1 MAEENKKI
9 KVAFLIGKFPAISE
23 TFIIN
28 QIADLQDRG
37 MSVEIFSF
45 DRGKTDNVS
54 QRFFDYKMGEK
65 TQYLD
70 MPKNVVIRILKAI
83 PKILRIF
90 FIKPESLLKIFDFK
104 KYGADAWNLK
114 LLFFVEPFVGKEFD
128 LVHCHFG
135 KVANKYLTIR
145 EIVAP
150 SQKFIT
156 TFYGYDVS
164 IVFNQKPADYYDRL
178 KKECSLF
185 FVMSNN
191 MKERIINHGFKSESI
206 RVLPI
211 SVDVADYPFKE
222 RKLETGETINLLT
235 VARFVEKKG
244 IDDLLRA
251 IAIVK
256 EKTRKK
262 FRMNIVGGGQME
274 DELKGL
280 AKELKIEDVTDFKG
294 YMKVEDLIKYFLDM
308 HLYVQPSKTSK
319 DGDME

>member
-1 MAEENKKI
+1 MSENNKKI
-9 KVAFLIGKFPAISE
+9 KVAFIIGKFPTISE

-28 QIADLQDRG
+28 QIADLEDRG
-37 MSVEIFSF
+37 TNVEIFSF
-45 DRGKTDNVS
+45 NRGETDNVS

-65 TQYLD
+65 TKILD
-70 MPKNVVIRILKAI
+70 MPNNILVRIFQAI
-83 PKILRIF
+83 PKILRILF
-90 FIKPESLLKIFDFK
+90 LKPKILLKVFNFK
-104 KYGADAWNLK
+104 KYGADAWSLK
-114 LLFFVEPFVGKEFD
+114 LLFFTEPFVGKKFD

-145 EIVAP
+145 EIV
-150 SQKFIT
+150 SLEQKFVT

-164 IVFNQKPADYYDRL
+164 IVFTQKGENYYDRL

-191 MKERIINHGFKSESI
+191 MKERIMAHGFKEENI
-206 RVLPI
+206 KVLPI
-211 SVDVADYPFKE
+211 SVNVPEYPFKE
-222 RKLETGETINLLT
+222 RKLSNEETINLLT

-256 EKTRKK
+256 EKTQKK
-262 FRMNIVGGGQME
+262 FKMNIVGGGQME
-274 DELKGL
+274 
-280 AKELKIEDVTDFKG
+280 KELLQLTKELNIEDVVDYKG
-294 YMKVEDLIKYFLDM
+294 YMKIEDLIKYFLQM
-308 HLYVQPSKTSK
+308 HLYIQPSKTSK

>member
-1 MAEENKKI
+1 
-9 KVAFLIGKFPAISE
+9 
-23 TFIIN
+23 
-28 QIADLQDRG
+28 
-37 MSVEIFSF
+37 
-45 DRGKTDNVS
+45 
-54 QRFFDYKMGEK
+54 
-65 TQYLD
+65 
-70 MPKNVVIRILKAI
+70 
-83 PKILRIF
+83 
-90 FIKPESLLKIFDFK
+90 
-104 KYGADAWNLK
+104 
-114 LLFFVEPFVGKEFD
+114 
-128 LVHCHFG
+128 
-135 KVANKYLTIR
+135 
-145 EIVAP
+145 
-150 SQKFIT
+150 
-156 TFYGYDVS
+156 
-164 IVFNQKPADYYDRL
+164 
-178 KKECSLF
+178 
-185 FVMSNN
+185 